1 MRTTTNLLRRLPVTI
16 LFTHIVLYHTSGA
29 AVDMGS
35 RGANRLATSPEFQVS
50 QARQAVA
57 DRITERTGSLLA
69 GDTSVNIRHKNDA
82 LGSDN
87 GLREWG
93 AGVEMPLWLPG
104 QRDSYRQLA
113 QGLGAEASASHQLL
127 AWQVAGEVRERAW
140 ALRLAQ
146 SNRDQA
152 NTQLEAAQALEYEV
166 KRRLEAGEL
175 ANADW
180 VLTRQETLARQAM
193 LQEAQANLETAAQA
207 WQAYTGLDRLPDS
220 LEEQT
225 AQNADFPASHPRLL
239 SAAGRVEKNRAER
252 ARERIERRANPR
264 LALSAN
270 HERSEYTASYDDS
283 LELSIA
289 IPLGSSRQA
298 APGLAMAE
306 ADLTEAEATQR
317 LTQVELEREREQAR
331 LAIDQTASAIKL
343 AEARQA
349 LTAQGEH
356 LAKRAFELGE
366 SDLATL
372 LRARN
377 LAADAALELERKRTE
392 HQRAIARYNQILGV
406 MPK

>member
-1 MRTTTNLLRRLPVTI
+1 M
-16 LFTHIVLYHTSGA
+16 LFTQIALYHTPGA
-29 AVDMGS
+29 AVSMGDVVETALQ
-35 RGANRLATSPEFQVS
+35 RHPEFQVS
-50 QARQAVA
+50 QARQVVA

-69 GDTSVNIRHKNDA
+69 GDTTVNLRHKNDA
-82 LGSDN
+82 LGSDD

-113 QGLGAEASASHQLL
+113 QGLGAEAEASHKLL

-152 NTQLEAAQALEYEV
+152 KTQLEAAQALEDEV
-166 KRRLEAGEL
+166 KRRREAGEL

-180 VLTRQETLARQAM
+180 VLARQETLARQAM
-193 LQEAQANLETAAQA
+193 LQEAEANLETAANA
-207 WQAYTGLDRLPDS
+207 WQAYTGVNQLPDS

-225 AQNADFPASHPRLL
+225 AQNTDFPASHPRLL
-239 SAAGRVEKNRAER
+239 NAAGRVEKSRAER
-252 ARERIERRANPR
+252 SRERIERRANPR
-264 LALSAN
+264 LGLSAN
-270 HERSEYTASYDDS
+270 HERSDYTAAYNDS
-283 LELSIA
+283 VELSIA
-289 IPLGSSRQA
+289 LPLGSSRHA

-306 ADLTEAEATQR
+306 ADLTEAEAAHR
-317 LTQVELEREREQAR
+317 LTQLELEREREQAR
-331 LAIDQTASAIKL
+331 LAVDQTATATKL
-343 AEARQA
+343 AEARKV

>member
-29 AVDMGS
+29 AVDMAGVVQTALQ
-35 RGANRLATSPEFQVS
+35 RHPEYQVS
-50 QARQAVA
+50 QARQAAA
-57 DRITERTGSLLA
+57 DRLTERTGSLLA
-69 GDTSVNIRHKNDA
+69 DDTTFNLRHKNDA

-93 AGVEMPLWLPG
+93 AGVDLPLWLPG

-113 QGLGAEASASHQLL
+113 QGLGAEAEASHQLL

-152 NTQLEAAQALEYEV
+152 NTQLEAAQALENEV

-180 VLTRQETLARQAM
+180 VLARQETLAREAM
-193 LQEAQANLETAAQA
+193 LQEEQSSLESAAQA

-220 LEEQT
+220 LEEQMM
-225 AQNADFPASHPRLL
+225 QNTDFPASHPRLL
-239 SAAGRVEKNRAER
+239 SAASRVAKNRAER
-252 ARERIERRANPR
+252 TMARIERRANPS
-264 LALSAN
+264 LEISAN

-283 LELSIA
+283 VELSIA
-289 IPLGSSRQA
+289 IPLGSKRHA

-306 ADLTEAEATQR
+306 ADLTEAEAAHR
-317 LTQVELEREREQAR
+317 LTEIELEREREQAR
-331 LAIDQTASAIKL
+331 LAVDQTAAATQL
-343 AEARQA
+343 AEQRKS

-377 LAADAALELERKRTE
+377 LAADAALELERKRNE